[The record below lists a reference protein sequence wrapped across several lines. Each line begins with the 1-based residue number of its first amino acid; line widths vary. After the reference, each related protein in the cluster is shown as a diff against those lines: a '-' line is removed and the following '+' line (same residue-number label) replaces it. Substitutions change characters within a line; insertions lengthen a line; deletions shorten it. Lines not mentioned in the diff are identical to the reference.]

1 MCKNHP
7 VARNKLS
14 LGPPKVN
21 KINLTLLDYKTYTT
35 LDPIV

>member
-14 LGPPKVN
+14 LGTLKVN
-21 KINLTLLDYKTYTT
+21 KVNLTLLDYKTYTT
-35 LDPIV
+35 LGLIV